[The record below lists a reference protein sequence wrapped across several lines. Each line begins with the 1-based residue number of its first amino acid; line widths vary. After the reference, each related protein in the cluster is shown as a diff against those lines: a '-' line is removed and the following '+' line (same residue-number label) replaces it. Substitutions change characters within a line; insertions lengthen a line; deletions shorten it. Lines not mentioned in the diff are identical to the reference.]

1 VSEAQPSIARPINR
15 LMKTAVAAGVES
27 AVMLHIARGDDLEWR
42 DERGFTP
49 LLVACSRNRAAIC
62 RLLIQAGADLGAVDQ
77 FGRDAGAVA
86 LAFGAMEALAV
97 IEEAIRASSTPTMQ
111 DLLATAPEHPASIHF
126 EFVQPELAHDSM
138 LAKSVE
144 AVRACGAGP
153 SIDHGTEPDIAS
165 EASPD
170 QPPPQAAAATVAET
184 VATSTSIAPN
194 ASRLGEDA
202 PDAASYPTDGLI
214 EPSHAKAPALT
225 SGVPWRGRQQ
235 PGLLDLGDIDGD
247 HLSAWETET
256 ESPPPENDAAL
267 SMRHANA
274 QAAITQF
281 VPQDTSVDWEDFEAF
296 LPDFAAPVLRS
307 DDAEGRAALRS
318 LLLRAHREGSVPDQ
332 AVEDMCAEDGDDE
345 DRDEAAEALLRLV
358 INDLGADTDERFEYR
373 LPHENFEAYVDPTE
387 TQDESELM
395 DEALAFVDSLQSRHN
410 DPWRLYTREAARFAL
425 LKHDDESRLARAMED
440 SVAEATSALAIW
452 PAGLDAL
459 RRAAAELRSGAR
471 PASWIVFNPREE
483 PSPEVISAEDAP
495 SAELEPPAYPPSD
508 SPEPEEEEGS
518 IAPAFGD
525 ILESLDAIAACADAV
540 DVAARTL
547 AILREIPF
555 KRSFLMELG
564 DTPDDSGSAA
574 ATRYRASMR
583 AMVANRD
590 AMVQANLRLVLSL
603 AKKHLWT
610 GLAMDDL
617 VQEGNIGLI
626 KAVEKFDWRRGF
638 RFSTMATWWI
648 RQQMTRAAADIG
660 RLIREPV
667 HAFETAQKMRRHS
680 ENEFKRTGRAPTLT
694 ELAAEFQLTKSK
706 AEAYMRPLSEPI
718 PVESLGDEID
728 VAPLPESDP
737 VESLIARERLE
748 SLRSVIADLDS
759 RSAKVINLRFGIG
772 LDSDYTLEEVGV
784 MFNVTR
790 ERIRQIEAKALRRL
804 AHPSRRSLLEGAPAL
819 TRSQD
824 EADAN
829 EEDGGEDR
837 PSGDRGRPAGETT
850 RPRERLSASPQGR
863 KASLP
868 RTSPLQRV
876 LDEAAKLGFAS
887 RKAGE
892 GELGELRI
900 DVEEDGGRRTRKLVR
915 NLLEMGFKHEVGKGY
930 WR

>member
-1 VSEAQPSIARPINR
+1 
-15 LMKTAVAAGVES
+15 MKTAVAAGVES

-49 LLVACSRNRAAIC
+49 LLVACSRNRAGIC

-77 FGRDAGAVA
+77 FGRDASAVA
-86 LAFGAMEALAV
+86 LAFGAMEALVA

-111 DLLATAPEHPASIHF
+111 DLLAPEPEQPASIRI
-126 EFVQPELAHDSM
+126 EFAQPGLAQDSM
-138 LAKSVE
+138 LATSVE
-144 AVRACGAGP
+144 ADRAGRAGR
-153 SIDHGTEPDIAS
+153 SIDHGIEPVFAS
-165 EASPD
+165 AAPAD
-170 QPPPQAAAATVAET
+170 PPVPKGGIVTVAET
-184 VATSTSIAPN
+184 VAPSTSIA
-194 ASRLGEDA
+194 ADESRLGKDA
-202 PDAASYPTDGLI
+202 PDAGSGPTDDLI
-214 EPSHAKAPALT
+214 EASQANAPALT
-225 SGVPWRGRQQ
+225 SAVPWGAVQK
-235 PGLLDLGDIDGD
+235 PDLLDIGDIGD
-247 HLSAWETET
+247 IGDINGDDLSAWETET

-267 SMRHANA
+267 SLRHADA

-281 VPQDTSVDWEDFEAF
+281 IPQDTSVDWEDFEAF

-318 LLLRAHREGSVPDQ
+318 LLLRAHREGSIPDQ
-332 AVEDMCAEDGDDE
+332 AIEDMCAADDDEE

-373 LPHENFEAYVDPTE
+373 LPHENFQAFVDPTE
-387 TQDESELM
+387 THDESELM

-425 LKHDDESRLARAMED
+425 LKHEDEIRLARAMEE

-459 RRAAAELRSGAR
+459 RRAAADLRSDAR

-483 PSPEVISAEDAP
+483 PSAEALSGEDAQ
-495 SAELEPPAYPPSD
+495 SADLEPATYSPSD
-508 SPEPEEEEGS
+508 SLEPEEEEES

-525 ILESLDAIAACADAV
+525 ILESLDAIAGCADAV
-540 DVAARTL
+540 DGAARTL
-547 AILREIPF
+547 AILRKIPF
-555 KRSFLMELG
+555 KRSFLVELG
-564 DTPDDSGSAA
+564 YTPDESGSAA
-574 ATRYRASMR
+574 AARYRASMR
-583 AMVANRD
+583 AMIASRD

-610 GLAMDDL
+610 GLPMDDL

-638 RFSTMATWWI
+638 RFSTMAIWWI

-667 HAFETAQKMRRHS
+667 HAFETAQRMRRHS

-694 ELAAEFQLTKSK
+694 ELAAEFQLPPSK

-718 PVESLGDEID
+718 PIESLGEEI
-728 VAPLPESDP
+728 AAMPLPQSDP
-737 VESLIARERLE
+737 VESLIARARLE
-748 SLRSVIADLDS
+748 GLRSVIADLDS

-772 LDSDYTLEEVGV
+772 MDSDYTLEEVGI

-804 AHPSRRSLLEGAPAL
+804 AHPSRRSVLEGAPAL

-824 EADAN
+824 GADAD
-829 EEDGGEDR
+829 EDDGGEYR
-837 PSGDRGRPAGETT
+837 PSGDRARAAGETA
-850 RPRERLSASPQGR
+850 RPQGR
-863 KASLP
+863 KPSLP
-868 RTSPLQRV
+868 RTSPLQRI

-892 GELGELRI
+892 GELGELRV
-900 DVEEDGGRRTRKLVR
+900 DVEQDGGRRTRKLVR